1 MNEHNSRTDGGR
13 RILKGAVAA
22 YVLLSAALVGFLII
36 QTHAGYVVGT
46 KLGFI
51 DVPEITPIQKA
62 VVLQHARL
70 DRNLAPGVV
79 VFLGDSHILG
89 LDITAITP
97 KGVNFAVGSETT
109 VGLLARLPRYKSISK
124 ARSVVIGIGYNDIDK
139 RGSEQIAQNVA
150 TILQRIPAPVV
161 LSGLLPVSQGTLIP
175 AEDTN
180 RINLIIKMTNE
191 LLKRACTQNCRFVD
205 PLPKFAGSIKN
216 KRYHEDDGVH
226 LNVHGYE
233 IWRNLISNTLKNR

>member
-1 MNEHNSRTDGGR
+1 MNEHNSRAGVGR

-22 YVLLSAALVGFLII
+22 YVLLSAALVGYLII
-36 QTHAGYVVGT
+36 HTHAGYVVGT
-46 KLGFI
+46 KLGLI

-70 DRNLAPGVV
+70 DRNLAPGAV

-89 LDITAITP
+89 LNVTAITQ
-97 KGVNFAVGSETT
+97 KGVNFGVGSETT

-139 RGSEQIAQNVA
+139 RGATQIAQNVA
-150 TILQRIPAPVV
+150 TILQRTSAPVV
-161 LSGLLPVSQGTLIP
+161 LSGLLPVSPGTLIP
-175 AEDTN
+175 ERDAD
-180 RINLIIKMTNE
+180 RINQIIKKTNE
-191 LLKRACTQNCRFVD
+191 LLKAACTVKCRFLD
-205 PLPKFAGSIKN
+205 PFPRFAVSIRN
-216 KRYHEDDGVH
+216 KRYHEGDGVH

-233 IWRNLISNTLKNR
+233 IWQNLISNTLK